1 MDNFIA
7 NRESIIRAQ
16 FEESLYL
23 IKYLQSQTGLL
34 ASIADEMA
42 RAFRCGK
49 KVLLC
54 GNGGS
59 AADAQHI
66 AAELTGKFYYNRKPL
81 PAVALTVNTSI
92 LTAIANDFGYDQVF
106 SRQVQSLA
114 NEGDVVIGIST
125 SGNSRN
131 VILALQEA
139 RQLGAITV
147 AFSGNGGSLR
157 QTADYALCIPS
168 EDTPRIQEAHIA
180 CGHMICYLVEESLF
194 GKGNN
199 APAVFLDR
207 DGTIVRDVPYCSKPG
222 DLELLPGAGR
232 SIKLLNDAGF
242 KVILITNQSGISR
255 GYFSEETLKDIHRK
269 LKTDLN
275 RFEAHLDGI
284 YYCPHHP
291 DQGCNCRK
299 PKAGLILQAAREHGL
314 DLASSFM
321 IGDKIQDVEA
331 GAVAGCKC
339 ILIDSGTAVNGDHI
353 DLKSSLVAGSLAE
366 AVRNVS
372 GIKEGMLVK

>member
-7 NRESIIRAQ
+7 NRELIIRAQ

-23 IKYLQSQTGLL
+23 IKYLQSETGLL
-34 ASIADEMA
+34 TNIADEMA
-42 RAFRCGK
+42 RAFRSGK

-106 SRQVQSLA
+106 SRQVQSLV
-114 NEGDVVIGIST
+114 NQGDVVIGIST

-139 RQLGAITV
+139 RQLGAIIV
-147 AFSGNGGSLR
+147 ALSGRGGSLR

-180 CGHMICYLVEESLF
+180 CGHMICYLVEEALF
-194 GKGNN
+194 GKGKNS
-199 APAVFLDR
+199 PAVFIDR
-207 DGTIVRDVPYCSKPG
+207 DGTIARDVPYCSRPE

-232 SIKLLNDAGF
+232 AIKLLNEAGF
-242 KVILITNQSGISR
+242 KVILITNQSGVSR
-255 GYFSEETLKDIHRK
+255 GYFSEETLKNIHCK
-269 LKTDLN
+269 LKADLN

-291 DQGCNCRK
+291 DQGCDCRK

-314 DLASSFM
+314 DLTRSFM

-331 GAVAGCKC
+331 GLAAGCKC
-339 ILIDSGTAVNGDHI
+339 ILIGPGTAANGDEV
-353 DLKSSLVAGSLAE
+353 DLKSSLVAGSMAE
-366 AVRNVS
+366 AVYNIL
-372 GIKEGMLVK
+372 GIKEGVLVK